1 MACVMGYGHD
11 AGWSQAEVEM
21 TVSGRPGKEVLAG
34 RRKIAVPLGTD
45 LREKRMAH
53 REHIYTPTVLWS
65 GNLGEGTSGY
75 QRYSRDNEIRHQ
87 GKATIAGSSD
97 ASFRGDPTR
106 WNPEDLLAAALAQC
120 HMLAFLHAAA
130 DNGMSVLGYTDSPV
144 GTMEETPDGGGHFV
158 SVVLHPL
165 VTVAEG
171 SDVLRLD
178 ALHEK
183 AHQLCF
189 VANSVNFPVTHQASF
204 ATRTPTRTN
213 C

>member
-1 MACVMGYGHD
+1 MAY
-11 AGWSQAEVEM
+11 
-21 TVSGRPGKEVLAG
+21 
-34 RRKIAVPLGTD
+34 
-45 LREKRMAH
+45 
-53 REHIYTPTVLWS
+53 REHHYTSTVRWS
-65 GNLGEGTSGY
+65 GNLGEGTAGY
-75 QRYSRDNEIRHQ
+75 LRYSRDNEIYHA

-106 WNPEDLLAAALAQC
+106 WNPEDLLVAALAQC
-120 HMLAFLHAAA
+120 HMLALLHAAA
-130 DNGMSVLGYTDSPV
+130 DGKVCVVDCTDSPI
-144 GTMEETPDGGGHFV
+144 GTMRETPDGGGHFV

-204 ATRTPTRTN
+204 ATRTN